1 MTSRPSLLLL
11 SNGHGEDVVG
21 ARLARELSALR
32 PDLDLRAFPT
42 VGPGRAYRGGPA
54 RRVGPLRSLPS
65 EGLTF
70 ERHDV
75 LGADLRAGLIP
86 STLSQLR
93 DLRASRPDVVL
104 AVGDVWI
111 ETLGTLPR
119 ARLRY
124 AVQTLL
130 SVRMAGERRRWG
142 IGAFRER
149 FTLAERTL
157 LRTAYRRVYLRD
169 EASAAALR
177 DRGVRQARSLGN
189 PMMDGLDVAPL
200 PLPLPHGAP
209 GVVLLPG
216 GRGYATDAL
225 RVMLD
230 ALNRLAPVVA
240 ALPWP
245 GDAPPAVPPGWR
257 ADEGPLGGIAW
268 HRDGAVVHVVE
279 GRFEEALAWAGVAIG
294 TSGTAH
300 EQAAGRGVPVVAF
313 PCGPSY
319 RPSFLAR
326 QRRLLGDAVEVVAA
340 DGGAVAEAVRA
351 LIVRP
356 AERARRARAGAERMG
371 PAGGG
376 RRVAADLLADA
387 AEVLDHAADAPNGPA
402 RVASPSGD
410 ST

>member
-32 PDLDLRAFPT
+32 PDLELRAFPT

-54 RRVGPLRSLPS
+54 RRVGPLRSLPGA
-65 EGLTF
+65 GLTF

-75 LGADLRAGLIP
+75 LRADLRAGLIP
-86 STLSQLR
+86 TTLAQLR
-93 DLRASRPDVVL
+93 DLRAIRADVVV

-111 ETLGTLPR
+111 EALGTLPR
-119 ARLRY
+119 TRRRY

-130 SVRMAGERRRWG
+130 SVRMAGACRRWG

-149 FTLAERTL
+149 FTVTERTL
-157 LRTAYRRVYLRD
+157 LRGAYRRVYSRD

-177 DRGVRQARSLGN
+177 EHGVAQARSLGN
-189 PMMDGLDVAPL
+189 PMMDGFDVAPL
-200 PLPLPHGAP
+200 PLRRGAP

-216 GRGYATDAL
+216 SRGYAVDAL
-225 RVMLD
+225 RIMLD
-230 ALNRLAPVVA
+230 ALTRLEPVVA
-240 ALPWP
+240 VLPWP
-245 GDAPPAVPPGWR
+245 GDAAPAVPAGWR
-257 ADEGPLGGIAW
+257 TVEGPLGRHAW
-268 HRDGAVVHVVE
+268 HRDGAVVHVVA
-279 GRFEEALAWAGVAIG
+279 GRFEEALGWAGVAIG

-300 EQAAGRGVPVVAF
+300 EQAAGRGVPVIAF

-326 QRRLLGDAVEVVAA
+326 QRRLLGDAVEIVAS
-340 DGGAVAEAVRA
+340 DGAAVADAVRA
-351 LIVRP
+351 LIAQP
-356 AERARRARAGAERMG
+356 AERERRAQVGRDRMG

-376 RRVAADLLADA
+376 RRIAADLLSDA
-387 AEVLDHAADAPNGPA
+387 AEALDHAADASDGPA
-402 RVASPSGD
+402 RVASGFGD